1 MILVTKQAS
10 WQPCPHFL
18 FLRGNYLELSTDSEK
33 YADVA
38 TSGFFSL
45 GHFYGLPNLKMRML
59 FSFKYPTTSL
69 PPSHNAH
76 LSAPL
81 AGSAIVLN
89 IYLVL
94 TVHILLGDVQGSVF
108 RLLFPLFSL
117 ESVSLFSFISHPQLT
132 GREFGYHSTVRC
144 CPASLGSQLDE
155 ASGKIWLA
163 PQSLH
168 SFHYSLNEN
177 ASFHLK
183 VTSLKLT

>member
-1 MILVTKQAS
+1 MQESNDSCHKTSLLAALLPFPVPQRQLLGT
-10 WQPCPHFL
+10 L
-18 FLRGNYLELSTDSEK
+18 LTDSEK

-59 FSFKYPTTSL
+59 FSFKYPATSL

-81 AGSAIVLN
+81 AGTAIVLN

-117 ESVSLFSFISHPQLT
+117 DSVSLFSFMSHPQLT
-132 GREFGYHSTVRC
+132 GGEFGYHSTVRC
-144 CPASLGSQLDE
+144 CP
-155 ASGKIWLA
+155 
-163 PQSLH
+163 
-168 SFHYSLNEN
+168 SFSWVS
-177 ASFHLK
+177 AR
-183 VTSLKLT
+183 